1 MKIRS
6 LYEFEKALDEE
17 SGWRKQEI
25 ATIGIEIKS
34 SRGHQTKLLFRSGM
48 VLLYAHW
55 EGLIRFSSECFL
67 QYLNRQGHSFKN
79 LKPCFLFYATKS
91 ELDNCN
97 KVNLQNY
104 FVFEKTMNLFMVP
117 QQAKFNI
124 NPKPYIS
131 TKENQ
136 NITSAEFKSIIRKLG
151 LDYLPQYELREK
163 LIDDQLLYYRNT
175 IAHGEKSHEDVDDFD
190 GTFKVISDK
199 ILEILSLFRAQMV
212 TAIKEK
218 AYLLQQIDCE
228 VVQQDSVGTGR
239 TVSDS

>member
-6 LYEFEKALDEE
+6 LYEFERALDEE

-25 ATIGIEIKS
+25 ATVGIEIKS

-67 QYLNRQGHSFKN
+67 QYLNRQGHSFKT

-91 ELDNCN
+91 ELDNCKN
-97 KVNLQNY
+97 VNLQNF
-104 FVFEKTMNLFMVP
+104 FVFEKTMNLFMIP
-117 QQAKFNI
+117 QDVKFKI
-124 NPKPYIS
+124 DPKPYIS

-136 NITSAEFKSIIRKLG
+136 NITSEEFKGIVKKLG
-151 LDYLPQYELREK
+151 LEYLPQYELREK

-175 IAHGEKSHEDVDDFD
+175 IAHGERSHEDVDDFD

-199 ILEILSLFRAQMV
+199 VLEMLNLFRDQMV
-212 TAIKEK
+212 TAIKDK
-218 AYLLQQIDCE
+218 AYLLQQDDCE
-228 VVQQDSVGTGR
+228 FIQQDSTNIGCTF
-239 TVSDS
+239 TDS